1 MKEVAKRKRTLDSIG
16 QVTRKPM
23 AARKD
28 GHFDPWC
35 NGSTAD
41 FGSAGPGSNPG
52 GSTTQHQPTMKIYE
66 SKRGDRAH
74 RMAKDSRQDEGYRIK
89 DEIVELRDGAHR
101 VCDLELVQV
110 QPLFP
115 DDPLR
120 NKLRSTGYFELV
132 AKDLARKIGEKLLT
146 DGIMK
151 VITGQNFVS
160 VTMKNILLPDPY
172 TERFVKNNFADPE

>member
-1 MKEVAKRKRTLDSIG
+1 MK
-16 QVTRKPM
+16 
-23 AARKD
+23 
-28 GHFDPWC
+28 
-35 NGSTAD
+35 
-41 FGSAGPGSNPG
+41 
-52 GSTTQHQPTMKIYE
+52 
-66 SKRGDRAH
+66 
-74 RMAKDSRQDEGYRIK
+74 GYRFK

-101 VCDLELVQV
+101 VCDLELVQE

>member
-1 MKEVAKRKRTLDSIG
+1 METYK
-16 QVTRKPM
+16 
-23 AARKD
+23 
-28 GHFDPWC
+28 
-35 NGSTAD
+35 
-41 FGSAGPGSNPG
+41 
-52 GSTTQHQPTMKIYE
+52 
-66 SKRGDRAH
+66 SKRGDRSH
-74 RMAKDSRQDEGYRIK
+74 WMAKDRRQDEGYRIK
-89 DEIVELRDGAHR
+89 DEIVELRDVAHR

-110 QPLFP
+110 QPLLP

-160 VTMKNILLPDPY
+160 VTMKNILLPDPD
-172 TERFVKNNFADPE
+172 TERFVKNNFADQE

>member
-1 MKEVAKRKRTLDSIG
+1 
-16 QVTRKPM
+16 
-23 AARKD
+23 
-28 GHFDPWC
+28 
-35 NGSTAD
+35 
-41 FGSAGPGSNPG
+41 
-52 GSTTQHQPTMKIYE
+52 MKIYE

-74 RMAKDSRQDEGYRIK
+74 RMAKYHRQDEGYRIK

-110 QPLFP
+110 IQFFP
-115 DDPLR
+115 NDPLR
-120 NKLRSTGYFELV
+120 EKLNNTKYVELV

-160 VTMKNILLPDPY
+160 VTMKNILLPDPD